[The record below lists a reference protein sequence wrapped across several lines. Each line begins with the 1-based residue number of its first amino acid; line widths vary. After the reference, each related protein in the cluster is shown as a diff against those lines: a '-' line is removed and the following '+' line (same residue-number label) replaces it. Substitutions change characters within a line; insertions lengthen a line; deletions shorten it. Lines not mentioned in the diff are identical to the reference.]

1 MNTDRR
7 RIHTKEAPE
16 PVGPYSQAMVAG
28 DFVFSA
34 GQIGI
39 DPTTGMMAG
48 LDVAS
53 QTRQVIRNLE
63 AVLAAAGASLQQ
75 VVKTTIYLSDL
86 DDFAL
91 VNEIYGEAFSEAC
104 PARSTVEV
112 SRLPLSARVEMDV
125 VALLR

>member
-1 MNTDRR
+1 MNADRR
-7 RIHTKEAPE
+7 IIQSKKAPA
-16 PVGPYSQAMVAG
+16 PVGPYSQAVVAG
-28 DFVFSA
+28 DFLFSA

-39 DPTTGMMAG
+39 DPVTGMMVG

-53 QTRQVIRNLE
+53 QTRQVLQNLE

-75 VVKTTIYLSDL
+75 VVKTTIYLQDM
-86 DDFAL
+86 DDFAV
-91 VNEIYGEAFSEAC
+91 VNEIYAEVFSDVL

-112 SRLPLSARVEMDV
+112 SRLPLSARVEIDV

>member
-1 MNTDRR
+1 MNAERR
-7 RIHTKEAPE
+7 IIHTKEAPE
-16 PVGPYSQAMVAG
+16 PVGPYSQAIVAG
-28 DFVFSA
+28 DYLFSA

-39 DPTTGMMAG
+39 DPATGMMAG
-48 LDVAS
+48 LDVAT
-53 QTRQVIRNLE
+53 QTRQVIKNLE

-75 VVKTTIYLSDL
+75 VVKTTIYLVEL

-91 VNEIYGEAFSEAC
+91 VNEIYGEAFSKAS

>member
-1 MNTDRR
+1 MSADRR
-7 RIHTKEAPE
+7 IIQSKKAPA
-16 PVGPYSQAMVAG
+16 PVGPYSQAVVAG
-28 DFVFSA
+28 EFLFSA
-34 GQIGI
+34 GQIGV
-39 DPTTGMMAG
+39 DPATGMMAG

-53 QTRQVIRNLE
+53 QTRQVLQNLQ

-75 VVKTTIYLSDL
+75 VVKTTIYLQDM
-86 DDFAL
+86 DDFTV
-91 VNEIYGEAFSEAC
+91 VNEIYAEAFSEVL

>member
-1 MNTDRR
+1 MNAERR
-7 RIHTKEAPE
+7 LIHTKEAPE
-16 PVGPYSQAMVAG
+16 PVGPYSQAVVAG
-28 DFVFSA
+28 DYLFSA

-39 DPTTGMMAG
+39 DPATGMMAG
-48 LDVAS
+48 LDVES
-53 QTRQVIRNLE
+53 QTRQVIKNLE
-63 AVLAAAGASLQQ
+63 AVLEAAGVSLQQ
-75 VVKTTIYLSDL
+75 VVKTTIYLTDL

-91 VNEIYGEAFSEAC
+91 VNEIYGGAFSEAS